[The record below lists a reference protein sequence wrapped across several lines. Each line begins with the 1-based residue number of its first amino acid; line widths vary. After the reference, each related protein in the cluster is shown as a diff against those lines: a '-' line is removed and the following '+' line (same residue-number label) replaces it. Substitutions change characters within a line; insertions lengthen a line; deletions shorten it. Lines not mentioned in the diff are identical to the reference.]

1 MAPNPR
7 FEVVEEPDSSPERS
21 SKAETSH
28 TETVAFAG
36 LMLALK
42 ALSQRAV
49 VALEACFTLVTVL
62 LVWALWWRIIDEPTT
77 NQIAALTLFAAFV
90 LLANVLV
97 LFRRRK

>member
-1 MAPNPR
+1 MANPAR
-7 FEVVEEPDSSPERS
+7 FEVVEEPDSSP
-21 SKAETSH
+21 ETSH

-49 VALEACFTLVTVL
+49 GALEACFTLVTVL
-62 LVWALWWRIIDEPTT
+62 LVWALWWRIIEDPST
-77 NQIAALTLFAAFV
+77 NQIAALSLFAGFV
-90 LLANVLV
+90 LLANALV

>member
-1 MAPNPR
+1 MATPK
-7 FEVVEEPDSSPERS
+7 FEVVEEPDSSPDS
-21 SKAETSH
+21 PAEGGA
-28 TETVAFAG
+28 AFAG

-62 LVWALWWRIIDEPTT
+62 LVWALWWRVMDEPST
-77 NQIAALTLFAAFV
+77 NQIAALSLFAVFV
-90 LLANVLV
+90 LLANGLV